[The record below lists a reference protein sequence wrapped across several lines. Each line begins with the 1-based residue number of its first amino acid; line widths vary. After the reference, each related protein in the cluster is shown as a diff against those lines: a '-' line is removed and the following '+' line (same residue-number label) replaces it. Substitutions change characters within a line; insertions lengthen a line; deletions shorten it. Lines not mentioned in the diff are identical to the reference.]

1 MREARIL
8 YLEDDWQDALAFA
21 HAVAELFEERMPA
34 EDRAAVASFLQQHGI
49 EWVNSAP
56 DALNKIKTEPYDLYL
71 LDIMIYHSAEGGFA
85 VLNELKKDPSKRVWC
100 LSSLNF
106 LAAVIKEEYCIDRFF
121 PKKDMEAFKQELG
134 VFFGLRR
141 ALPPKAPIHLCWDN
155 HRIGAERI
163 IWVTIDDK
171 GINLR
176 VFLDSEI
183 MDDPDCQHLI
193 PRYHEAFKSIQKD
206 ILTLAES
213 GRLFEIDRK
222 VYINPWMMEDISI
235 NDDNGVEVIMRQTV
249 RSFHASR
256 RRASLLKKKY
266 INNQ

>member
-1 MREARIL
+1 MREKRIL
-8 YLEDDWQDALAFA
+8 YLEDEWLDVCIFTRL
-21 HAVAELFEERMPA
+21 VAEIFEEDAPA
-34 EDRAAVASFLQQHGI
+34 ADKVEVFQYLAQHNI
-49 EWVNSAP
+49 DWVDNAP
-56 DALNKIKTEPYDLYL
+56 EALHKTKTEAYDLYL
-71 LDIMIYHSAEGGFA
+71 IDIMIYHSAEGGYA
-85 VLNELKKDPSKRVWC
+85 VLNELKEDPARRVWC
-100 LSSLNF
+100 LSSLGF
-106 LAAVIKEEYCIDRFF
+106 LSAAIKAEYSIDRFF
-121 PKKDMEAFKQELG
+121 TKKELTAFKQELG
-134 VFFGLRR
+134 TFLGRYR
-141 ALPPKAPIHLCWDN
+141 AQPPRSPIHLCWDQN
-155 HRIGAERI
+155 RIGAERI

-171 GINLR
+171 GINLK
-176 VFLDSEI
+176 VFSDSEI